1 MALTKNF
8 LTISLLFLS
17 FGLTS
22 FHNGIKSE
30 AIKEKKSISF
40 TEAESLYAT
49 LSSSTIKAP
58 SQESF
63 LYAFEGFQKLKSE
76 GKIEKD
82 LLTIIDFSLSSNQK
96 RMWIIDMNTMQV
108 LAHSLVSHGRNSG
121 EEYATNFSNKI
132 NSFQSSLGFYATA
145 ETYHGKHGYSLRLD
159 GLESGI
165 NDLAR
170 ERAVVIHGA
179 AYVSESFIQKQGRL
193 GRSHGCPAL
202 PMETA
207 NQIIDL
213 IKDKSCLFI
222 FHPSMYYLKKSH
234 LLS

>member
-30 AIKEKKSISF
+30 AIKEKLPTHIS
-40 TEAESLYAT
+40 EAESLYT
-49 LSSSTIKAP
+49 TLLSSSMEAP

-76 GKIEKD
+76 GKVQKN
-82 LLTIIDFSLSSNQK
+82 LLTIVDFSLSSNQK
-96 RMWIIDMNTMQV
+96 RLWIIDMNSMRV

-222 FHPSMYYLKKSH
+222 FHPSMHYLKKSH